1 MVGGGRSGKGCGV
14 NAGGLPGQD
23 AEGHPAAFRAAI
35 VAMSP
40 GNSGGAKGGREA
52 NASSEGQREATPP
65 GVPATDKQGGE
76 DPWQRHGAE
85 RGVWSEKM
93 LAALEEGVRGNRW
106 FSLIDKV
113 YSERTLGLAWE
124 KVRANAGACGVDG
137 ITVGRFA
144 KDSQKRL
151 LAVSEQIRRGTYQ
164 PRPVK
169 RAWIPKPGSTER
181 RPLGVP
187 VVADRVVGTA
197 LGMVIGPIFERDFAP
212 QSYGFRPGRGC
223 RDALRRV
230 EGLLRGGH
238 THVVDIDI
246 RGYFDA
252 IPHDRLMA
260 LVGQKIA
267 DGRVLGLIGAFLKA
281 GVMGEDW
288 ARQVERGTPQGG
300 VISPLLANIY
310 LDPLDWQMAREGLEM
325 VRYADDMVVLCR
337 EPETAL
343 GALETIRAWM
353 REAGLELHE
362 GKTRVV
368 DMAQAGAHF
377 DFLGYRFWR
386 GRAGRLR
393 RFIRPKSQRKLRE
406 RLAGL
411 TRRCSGH
418 CLSAIIAA
426 VNPILRGWYG
436 HFKHASGKSLGQVDG
451 WVRARLRAIL
461 RKRQRRRGRSTATD
475 HRRWGNRYFEER
487 GLYCLLQARATE
499 LASLRS
505 GVTR

>member
-1 MVGGGRSGKGCGV
+1 MNTGE
-14 NAGGLPGQD
+14 LPVQD
-23 AEGHPAAFRAAI
+23 AEGQPAAVRAAI
-35 VAMSP
+35 VALSP

-52 NASSEGQREATPP
+52 NTSSQGQREATPP
-65 GVPATDKQGGE
+65 RVPATDKQGGE
-76 DPWQRHGAE
+76 EPWTRHGAE

-93 LAALEEGVRGNRW
+93 LVALEEGVKGNMW

-113 YSERTLGLAWE
+113 YSGRTLGLAWE
-124 KVRANAGACGVDG
+124 KVRSNAGACGVDG
-137 ITVGRFA
+137 ITVGQFA
-144 KDSQKRL
+144 KDSHNRL

-164 PRPVK
+164 PGPVK

-187 VVADRVVGTA
+187 AVVDRVVGTA

-230 EGLLRGGH
+230 EQLLRGGCH
-238 THVVDIDI
+238 HVVDIDI

-267 DGRVLGLIGAFLKA
+267 DGRVMGLIGAFLKA

-288 ARQVERGTPQGG
+288 GGQAERGTPQGG

-310 LDPLDWQMAREGLEM
+310 LDPLDWRMAREGLEM

-343 GALETIRAWM
+343 VALEKIRAWM

-386 GRAGRLR
+386 GKAGKLR

-406 RLAGL
+406 RLKGL
-411 TRRCSGH
+411 TRRANGRS
-418 CLSAIIAA
+418 LSAIIAV

-451 WVRARLRAIL
+451 WLRARLRAIL
-461 RKRQRRRGRSTATD
+461 RKRQHRRGRSTATD
-475 HRRWGNRYFEER
+475 HHRWDNRYFADH
-487 GLYCLLQARATE
+487 GLFCLLQARATE
-499 LASLRS
+499 LASLRL